1 MTGLRRALVGIAVAG
16 VAVGAGTGLVAAHSD
31 HMDARGALVAVSLV
45 LGWSFIGTGLFAWDR
60 RPENGTGALMVIVG
74 FAWFFQPLAAADSAI
89 PFAVAYVF
97 LNTFYAALIH
107 LLLAFPTGRLAN
119 RRHRLL
125 AAAAYFVA
133 VGMQIPPLLF
143 FKTPDEDFCKNC
155 PENLILVMDSEVTA
169 QALSALQAL
178 PAIAIFVTVAVIV
191 IRRWRAARG
200 ADRTSLTPV
209 VWAGVMMMVTA
220 TFQLA
225 AGVALQEGMAQI
237 FFFAVLLAMAAVP
250 YGFLIGLL
258 RSRMSRAAAVSGLI
272 ERLGGSFESDREI
285 RDALADALGDPDL
298 ALTYWLPDGER
309 WIDAS
314 GHAVPDPTKL
324 GHVATTMV
332 RHEGAP
338 VAALVHDPRLKDHP
352 ELLETVSA
360 AAGLA
365 LVNQRLDAALRAR
378 VEELRTSR
386 ARIVEASYAARRQL
400 ERDLHD
406 GAQQRLVALGLDLRL
421 ARGKLDSDPV
431 AAAELLDASIA
442 ELGQATDELRELAR
456 GIHPAVLTDRGLGA
470 ALDALASRAP
480 LPVELGDI
488 PAERLPEPVE
498 AAAYF
503 VVAEALTNVARY
515 ADATHAAV
523 TVARSNGRLLVEVRD
538 DGVGGADPAAG
549 SGLRG
554 LADRVAALDGRLD
567 VSSPPGSGT
576 VVRAEVPC
584 A

>member
-1 MTGLRRALVGIAVAG
+1 MSGLRRALAGIAVAA
-16 VAVGAGTGLVAAHSD
+16 VAVGAAMAVVVAHSE
-31 HMDARGALVAVSLV
+31 HTDARGALIAVSLV
-45 LGWSFIGTGLFAWDR
+45 LGWSFIGTGLYAWDR

-74 FAWFFQPLAAADSAI
+74 FAWFVQPLAAVNAAL
-89 PFAVAYVF
+89 PFALAYIF

-107 LLLAFPTGRLAN
+107 LLLAFPTGRLETRRN
-119 RRHRLL
+119 RRL
-125 AAAAYFVA
+125 AAAGYFVA
-133 VGMQIPPLLF
+133 VAMQVPPLLF
-143 FKTPDEDFCKNC
+143 LKTPDEEFCQDC
-155 PENLILVMDSEVTA
+155 PENLILVMDSVTTA
-169 QALSALQAL
+169 QVLSALQAL
-178 PAIAIFVTVAVIV
+178 PAIAIFALVGVTV

-200 ADRTSLTPV
+200 PERAALAPV
-209 VWAGVMMMVTA
+209 VWAGVGMLVMA

-225 AGVALQEGMAQI
+225 AGIALQEGIAQM

-250 YGFLIGLL
+250 YGFLVGLL
-258 RSRMSRAAAVSGLI
+258 RSRMSRAAAVSGLV

-285 RDALADALGDPDL
+285 RDALADALGDPNL

-309 WIDAS
+309 WIDAK
-314 GHAVPDPTKL
+314 GHTVPDPTKL

-338 VAALVHDPRLKDHP
+338 VAAIVHDPGLNEHP
-352 ELLETVSA
+352 ELLETVCA

-386 ARIVEASYAARRQL
+386 ARIVEAGYAARRQL

-421 ARGKLDSDPV
+421 ARGKLGSDPA
-431 AAAELLDASIA
+431 AAAELLDASIG
-442 ELGQATDELRELAR
+442 ELALATDELRELAR

-470 ALDALASRAP
+470 ALDALAARAP
-480 LPVELGDI
+480 LPVELGEI

-515 ADATHAAV
+515 ANATHAQV
-523 TVARSNGRLLVEVRD
+523 SVARSNGKLLVEVRD

-554 LADRVAALDGRLD
+554 LEDRVAALDGQLA

-576 VVRAEVPC
+576 VVQAEVPC